1 MCLGE
6 PSAKV
11 SKRDHQES
19 LGGGGQ
25 REEDVVRGEENAKGE
40 SLGL

>member
-11 SKRDHQES
+11 SKRGHQEF
-19 LGGGGQ
+19 GRRTE
-25 REEDVVRGEENAKGE
+25 REEDVVRGEENANGE